1 MIRQISVDEL
11 IACNEFSALVQ
22 EYAEEC
28 PPKSNMPST
37 YNEATYNAL
46 EESGALHSFGA
57 FGEDGELWGFVTLII
72 TMLPKYTSL
81 IGATE
86 SFFVASK
93 HRQTGAG
100 IKLLRAAEAKA
111 AEAGAF
117 GMLVSAPSGG
127 KLAEVMPRS
136 GYEESDVIFF
146 RGLT

>member
-11 IACNEFSALVQ
+11 IECSEFPALLQ
-22 EYAEEC
+22 EYADEC
-28 PPKSNMPST
+28 PPKSGMSHT
-37 YNEATYNAL
+37 YNKATYRAL

-100 IKLLRAAEAKA
+100 IKLLRAAESKA
-111 AEAGAF
+111 SEAGAF